1 MNALDL
7 SKVSLLKF
15 NTYYALSIGIYLLIS
30 FSMERRFFPNPE
42 FAFTMGV
49 LIGLVI
55 QFVIL
60 NLRIILM
67 QRQLKH
73 SGEIQITFSF
83 LSIFI
88 NIIILLVLLSALNN
102 FSLVFGFFI
111 AHNLNILNIAF
122 ITNRSVKKND

>member
-30 FSMERRFFPNPE
+30 SSIERRFFSNPE
-42 FAFTMGV
+42 LAFTVGMF
-49 LIGLVI
+49 IGLVI
-55 QFVIL
+55 QLAIL

-67 QRQLKH
+67 QKQLRH
-73 SGEIQITFSF
+73 SGEIQISFTF
-83 LSIFI
+83 LSILI
-88 NIIILLVLLSALNN
+88 NIVVLVVLISALNN
-102 FSLVFGFFI
+102 FSIVFGFFI
-111 AHNLNILNIAF
+111 AHNLNILNIAY